1 MPQNQSPLNPV
12 SRFHAEVDMVVRRVS
27 KSESLSP
34 MIDEV
39 TEHFRDIY
47 EEERVSHSEVDAENF
62 ARKRIGSTTT
72 IALQILSTPS
82 RIERGLLIQKL
93 TVIVP
98 ILSAIVYCAHAFSYA
113 SPVFEFI
120 QKYLTQPVLYLY
132 AFAGLAFGYGVMM
145 AKKVAWKPLLGATAF
160 LFMAGVPSLNYLLK
174 SELLFGME
182 KSEAKLIVAQQAA
195 IAPKVDQVESAIK
208 MIYSRGMLSAKA
220 PDQAISHLNQV
231 IQANPTG
238 FYEVDGKHVGR
249 YLYPQG
255 IEFRSDR
262 IYSYLVTLGQTDDL
276 ALAKMKWQSSSE
288 INQQIPLAMKTREQN
303 IQAYLGFLDTKPVP
317 WTYGLA
323 ISGGLTVMCT
333 LPFLGFAIVG
343 FFAGR
348 IQVLRGDW
356 FRLTRQS

>member
-1 MPQNQSPLNPV
+1 MRNAVISFRDELQK
-12 SRFHAEVDMVVRRVS
+12 VVRRATKSKEFNASIDEMTSHFSDVFEEEFS
-27 KSESLSP
+27 KSN
-34 MIDEV
+34 DEK
-39 TEHFRDIY
+39 I
-47 EEERVSHSEVDAENF
+47 AETN
-62 ARKRIGSTTT
+62 ARTRFGNVYT
-72 IALQILSTPS
+72 IALQILSTPG
-82 RIERGLLIQKL
+82 RITKGIRIQTL
-93 TVIVP
+93 AVVLPT
-98 ILSAIVYCAHAFSYA
+98 LAAIVYCAHAFSYA

-145 AKKVAWKPLLGATAF
+145 AKKVAWKPLLGATVL
-160 LFMAGVPSLNYLLK
+160 LFVAGVPSLNYLLK

-182 KSEAKLIVAQQAA
+182 KSEAKLIVAKQAA
-195 IAPKVDQVESAIK
+195 IAPKVEEVEGAIK

-220 PDQAISHLNQV
+220 PGQAISHLNQV
-231 IQANPTG
+231 VQANPTE
-238 FYEVDGKHVGR
+238 FYEVDRKHVGR

-276 ALAKMKWQSSSE
+276 ALANMKWRSSSDV
-288 INQQIPLAMKTREQN
+288 NQQIPLAMKTREQN
-303 IQAYLGFLDTKPVP
+303 VRAYLGFLDTKPVP